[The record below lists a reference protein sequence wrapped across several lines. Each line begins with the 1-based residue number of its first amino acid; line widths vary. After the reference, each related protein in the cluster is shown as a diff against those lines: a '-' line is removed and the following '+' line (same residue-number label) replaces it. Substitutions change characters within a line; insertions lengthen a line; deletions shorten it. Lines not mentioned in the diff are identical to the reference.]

1 MDSGTS
7 AEQGPQRRALEQA
20 VLEAWNGFFV
30 RFRPDEHDFEQQPF
44 LEESQELNP
53 VMASI
58 ADGPPV
64 GDGVLV
70 RAIALLEQFAQRR
83 FEEQNR
89 RIDELVDLCEQM
101 RQRLEAAE
109 LTRSH
114 LEDEFAHC
122 HAIVKTALQ
131 RHQLG
136 PPGGLPHPPRLH
148 NLFNHLLQ
156 HFEPKAKTVD
166 TDRYVKSPE
175 HAKRHE
181 EAAVQ
186 EPVFDY
192 DRLRRLFRKP

>member
-1 MDSGTS
+1 MESGPVAS
-7 AEQGPQRRALEQA
+7 QGAQRRALEQA
-20 VLEAWNGFFV
+20 VLEAWNGFFT
-30 RFRPDEHDFEQQPF
+30 RFRPDEHDFEQHAY
-44 LEESQELNP
+44 LEDSQELSP

-70 RAIALLEQFAQRR
+70 RAVALLEQFAQRR
-83 FEEQNR
+83 FEEQNK

-109 LTRSH
+109 LSRSH

-122 HAIVKTALQ
+122 HAIVKAALES
-131 RHQLG
+131 HKLG
-136 PPGGLPHPPRLH
+136 PPGGLPHAPRLH

-166 TDRYVKSPE
+166 TDRFVKTPE
-175 HAKRHE
+175 HSKRHE
-181 EAAVQ
+181 EATK
-186 EPVFDY
+186 EHPVFDY
-192 DRLRRLFRKP
+192 ERLRHLFRKP